1 MSVYSTVP
9 NSNIFFKQVSDSNR
23 NFHNSLFNNNFDD
36 GFITNSNENNRN
48 TIKSTSINVAIDHES
63 LNQEEFQIALTPPNT
78 PTHGV
83 IINTTGPPED
93 EPLPT
98 ETDNDPFGEPRTF
111 ILMNN
116 SDSTQSTP
124 SDLRSMC
131 DTPDSQEPWNI
142 PQLSQSSGPKF
153 NELDFK
159 GKFLHITIIILK
171 FTAIVLLLYSFI
183 CSLELLSTSFRLL
196 GARVIGNFF
205 QDNELLQNPVV
216 GLMIGVLVTVLV
228 QSSSTSTS
236 IAVTMVA
243 SRIIHVRQAIPIM
256 MGANIGT
263 SVTNTIVSL
272 MQSADREE
280 FGRAFAAA
288 TVHDMFN
295 WLTVMILLPLEMT
308 THYLERITTF
318 LVTQSTGELQQ
329 DKSANHQFL
338 NHLTKPLTN
347 RIIQI
352 DKDLLEEMAYGN
364 HSALEPNRHL
374 LIPCCSKSD
383 LPCYRKCSL
392 FGWLGFADTPTGLI
406 LLGLSI
412 LVLCLCLMS
421 LVKVLNSML
430 TGQIAKLIKSTM
442 NRTYAF
448 PYSLIADYSAI
459 LAGCI
464 LTMLVQSSSIFTS
477 ALTPLAGIGIISLEK
492 IYPLTLGANIGTTTT
507 GILAALAADPNRLRD
522 TMQIALCHLFF
533 NISGILLFYPIPCTR
548 IPIPLARMLGH
559 ITARYRWFSIFYLL
573 LMFFM
578 LPLIVFS
585 LSTLGSVTML
595 VVGIP
600 FMLLAMI
607 IVTINLIQHHHPHWL
622 PSWLK
627 NWRFLP
633 LWMRSLD
640 PLDRL
645 ISRLTEKLGCA
656 NCCATSGQLQ
666 HIRFER
672 GHDGTKLLGHHSDTH
687 HSQLHIL
694 GAMYRSSSEQNL
706 NESLL
711 MERHRHHRHHQPYD
725 RPSVPETIKRVIS
738 KLAKASQINLSHQ
751 NIGNVGNGVGRNNM
765 NHRHRYSHD
774 WQRSSATTTD
784 DSHPNWSLFNSHTVH
799 AGSQVHRYHY
809 PSALFSRANNTQMEY
824 VTTRNNNQ
832 STDIDHPL
840 NEIDQNIIPL
850 SSSSPPN
857 NDPLATVDETK
868 IL

>member
-1 MSVYSTVP
+1 MINLNQINGNSTM
-9 NSNIFFKQVSDSNR
+9 I
-23 NFHNSLFNNNFDD
+23 
-36 GFITNSNENNRN
+36 
-48 TIKSTSINVAIDHES
+48 STSNNHAVANDSSS
-63 LNQEEFQIALTPPNT
+63 LNREEFHIALTPPNT

-83 IINTTGPPED
+83 IINTTGPPDD
-93 EPLPT
+93 EPLQT
-98 ETDNDPFGEPRTF
+98 EADDDDPFGQPRAF
-111 ILMNN
+111 ILINN

-124 SDLRSMC
+124 SDLRSLC
-131 DTPDSQEPWNI
+131 DTPDSQEPWNL
-142 PQLSQSSGPKF
+142 PQLSQSSGPKW
-153 NELDFK
+153 NELDYK
-159 GKFLHITIIILK
+159 RKLVHITIIVLKLIAIL
-171 FTAIVLLLYSFI
+171 LLLYSFI

-205 QDNELLQNPVV
+205 QDNELLQNPIV

-272 MQSADREE
+272 MQSADRDE

-295 WLTVMILLPLEMT
+295 WLTVMVLLPIEMT
-308 THYLERITTF
+308 THYLERLTTF
-318 LVTQSTGELQQ
+318 MVEKFSGELQQ
-329 DKSANHQFL
+329 DKMANHQFL
-338 NHLTKPLTN
+338 NHLTKPLTS

-364 HSALEPNRHL
+364 HSALDPNRHL
-374 LIPCCSKSD
+374 LIRCCSSKN

-392 FGWLGFADTPTGLI
+392 FGWLSFADTPTGLI
-406 LLGLSI
+406 LLAISI
-412 LVLCLCLMS
+412 LVLCLCLML

-430 TGQIAKLIKSTM
+430 TGQIAKLIKRTM
-442 NRTYAF
+442 NRTYSF

-464 LTMLVQSSSIFTS
+464 LTILVQSSSIFTS

-507 GILAALAADPNRLRD
+507 GILAALAADPNRLHD

-533 NISGILLFYPIPCTR
+533 NISGILLFYPIPCMR
-548 IPIPLARMLGH
+548 IPIPLSRMLGH
-559 ITARYRWFSIFYLL
+559 ITAKYRWFSIFYLL
-573 LMFFM
+573 MMFFM

-585 LSTLGSVTML
+585 LSTLGSFAML
-595 VVGIP
+595 IIGIP
-600 FMLLAMI
+600 FLLLVMI
-607 IVTINLIQHHHPHWL
+607 IVAINLIQHHLPHWL

-645 ISRLTEKLGCA
+645 ITRLSKQFGCA

-666 HIRFER
+666 HMRFER

-687 HSQLHIL
+687 HSRLHIL
-694 GAMYRSSSEQNL
+694 GAMYRSNSEQHL
-706 NESLL
+706 SDSLL
-711 MERHRHHRHHQPYD
+711 IEQHRHHRHHQTYD

-738 KLAKASQINLSHQ
+738 KLAKASQINSSHQ
-751 NIGNVGNGVGRNNM
+751 NISSSGGGGVGNNINR
-765 NHRHRYSHD
+765 RHRYSNG
-774 WQRSSATTTD
+774 WQQPSTTTTTTTTD

-809 PSALFSRANNTQMEY
+809 PSSPFSRASTQMEY
-824 VTTRNNNQ
+824 ITRRNIDH
-832 STDIDHPL
+832 STDQTIIPL
-840 NEIDQNIIPL
+840 PSSSPL
-850 SSSSPPN
+850 SSSIPLESTTTTTTSSSLLSPN